1 MIVTAHNTDNL
12 VYLKCGPCKKC
23 YKRAIYMTS
32 SIQGFSNLSINLDKS
47 KTDLENAKGTNK
59 VCAVKT
65 RQQVSA
71 ENIWTPWNGGYSTPE
86 LQKLQRNDTDIGP
99 IFLWKEN
106 GSRPTI
112 KELENKSPATRHY
125 WHLWDAIQI
134 REGLLFKKF
143 HRKNGSEDNTQLLV
157 PFVRTSR

>member
-1 MIVTAHNTDNL
+1 
-12 VYLKCGPCKKC
+12 
-23 YKRAIYMTS
+23 MTS

-106 GSRPTI
+106 VNILNCQCCAQSQ
-112 KELENKSPATRHY
+112 S
-125 WHLWDAIQI
+125 W
-134 REGLLFKKF
+134 GLS
-143 HRKNGSEDNTQLLV
+143 NVT
-157 PFVRTSR
+157 